1 MYQAKLRSS
10 NTQLKLTKN
19 GLSTRKLGQRPSTI
33 QRKVIGS
40 QFQKIQTNRSLKH
53 PRTQTNRILKHL
65 TTIRTTMKT
74 TTRMRITLKITMRIL
89 PRITTVLKQ
98 ITVRMILQENSH
110 RKQAILQAL
119 LPSMRWQEV
128 RWLALEQ

>member
-1 MYQAKLRSS
+1 MILQENSHRKQAIPQAL
-10 NTQLKLTKN
+10 L
-19 GLSTRKLGQRPSTI
+19 PS
-33 QRKVIGS
+33 
-40 QFQKIQTNRSLKH
+40 
-53 PRTQTNRILKHL
+53 
-65 TTIRTTMKT
+65 IRTTMKT
-74 TTRMRITLKITMRIL
+74 TARMRIL

-110 RKQAILQAL
+110 RKQAIPQAL